1 MTLPADERM
10 ARATL
15 CAIAEPGN
23 ALLGGLIARLGA
35 LGAVAAIRTGVTPGE
50 PVTGDTSGGRLSEQL
65 TSWRIRLRA
74 ADPEADLTVCDKL
87 GGRLVCPGD
96 AEWPTQLDDL
106 GDARP
111 YALWLRGPG
120 DLRYGCLRSVAI
132 VGARAASSYG
142 LHVAA
147 DLAAQLSDRDWGV
160 VSGGAMG
167 IDAAAHRGALAA
179 DGDTIAVFAN
189 GVDAPY
195 PPRNDGLFAE
205 MARRALL
212 ISESP
217 PGTHP
222 TRPRFLI
229 RNRVIAALTRGTV
242 VIEAAARSGAL
253 NTAGHARRLGRAVMA
268 IPGPVT
274 SRTSVGC
281 HMLLRDVPPARC
293 VTNAAEIIEE
303 VGQLGADLAPE
314 PRGPVHPRDGLAA
327 TTRQV
332 LEAVPA
338 RGGAGPAQIAV
349 KAGLDLNTAR
359 GRLGMLAAAGF
370 IERCEQGWRLP
381 RTRRAAAR
389 SAEQPRPPPGPH
401 HHRVGDRSGLGQFE
415 VALGQLFDVDV
426 LESNDPHIL
435 DKTGGSVHVPHPGV
449 LHRDFE
455 EDLAVVGAA
464 HL

>member
-1 MTLPADERM
+1 MDGEANMTVADAERL

-23 ALLGGLIARLGA
+23 ALLGRLIARLGP
-35 LGAVAAIRTGVTPGE
+35 LGALDAVRTGAAPDDLVTQ
-50 PVTGDTSGGRLSEQL
+50 GRLKQRLAEQL
-65 TSWRIRLRA
+65 ASWRIRLGA
-74 ADPEADLTVCDKL
+74 ADAEADLTVCGHL

-106 GDARP
+106 GDGRP

-120 DLRYGCLRSVAI
+120 DLRFGCLRSVAL

-147 DLAAQLSDRDWGV
+147 DLAAQLSGHGWTV

-167 IDAAAHRGALAA
+167 IDAAAHRGALAT

-212 ISESP
+212 VSESP

-222 TRPRFLI
+222 TRLRFLV

-253 NTAGHARRLGRAVMA
+253 NTATHARKLGRVVMA
-268 IPGPVT
+268 VPGPIT
-274 SRTSVGC
+274 SATSVGC
-281 HMLLRDVPPARC
+281 HKLIRDTPPARC

-303 VGQLGADLAPE
+303 VGRLGTDLAPE
-314 PRGPVHPRDGLAA
+314 PRGPVHPRDELAP
-327 TTRQV
+327 TTRVV
-332 LEAVPA
+332 LEAIPA

-349 KAGLDLNTAR
+349 EAGVDLGTAR
-359 GRLGMLAAAGF
+359 SRLGILAAAGF
-370 IERCEQGWRLP
+370 IERCDRGWRL
-381 RTRRAAAR
+381 RR
-389 SAEQPRPPPGPH
+389 PG
-401 HHRVGDRSGLGQFE
+401 
-415 VALGQLFDVDV
+415 
-426 LESNDPHIL
+426 
-435 DKTGGSVHVPHPGV
+435 T
-449 LHRDFE
+449 
-455 EDLAVVGAA
+455 
-464 HL
+464 

>member
-1 MTLPADERM
+1 MTVLDDERL

-23 ALLGGLIARLGA
+23 TLLGTLVARLGA
-35 LGAVAAIRTGVTPGE
+35 HGAVTAIEAGTLPDDLMTDDKARR
-50 PVTGDTSGGRLSEQL
+50 RLAEHMANWQ
-65 TSWRIRLRA
+65 IRLRA
-74 ADPEADLTVCDKL
+74 ADPVADLTVFHKL

-106 GDARP
+106 GTARP
-111 YALWLRGPG
+111 HALWLRGPG
-120 DLRYGCLRSVAI
+120 NLRYGCLRSVAL

-142 LHVAA
+142 QRTAA
-147 DLAAQLSDRDWGV
+147 DLAAELAAGGWTV

-179 DGDTIAVFAN
+179 DGDTVAVFAN
-189 GVDAPY
+189 GIDAPY

-212 ISESP
+212 LTESP

-222 TRPRFLI
+222 TRLRFLV

-253 NTAGHARRLGRAVMA
+253 NTATHARKLDRAVMA

-281 HMLLRDVPPARC
+281 HKLLRDTPPARC

-303 VGQLGADLAPE
+303 VGQFGADLAPE
-314 PRGPVHPRDGLAA
+314 PRGPVHPRDGLEP
-327 TTRQV
+327 TIRQV

-349 KAGLDLNTAR
+349 KVGIDLGTAR
-359 GRLGMLAAAGF
+359 SRLGLLAAAGF
-370 IERCEQGWRLP
+370 IERCDQGWRLP
-381 RTRRAAAR
+381 RTRKSRRANESEPPTR
-389 SAEQPRPPPGPH
+389 PRPPPRPPVQEISRG
-401 HHRVGDRSGLGQFE
+401 RGLR
-415 VALGQLFDVDV
+415 ARL
-426 LESNDPHIL
+426 
-435 DKTGGSVHVPHPGV
+435 
-449 LHRDFE
+449 
-455 EDLAVVGAA
+455 
-464 HL
+464 

>member
-1 MTLPADERM
+1 MTVSDEERL

-15 CAIAEPGN
+15 CAIAEPGD
-23 ALLGGLIARLGA
+23 ALLGGLIARLGP
-35 LGAVAAIRTGVTPGE
+35 LGALDAIRTGVASGDL
-50 PVTGDTSGGRLSEQL
+50 VITGGKAGPRPADRL
-65 TSWRIRLRA
+65 TRWRIRLRA
-74 ADPEADLTVCDKL
+74 ADPVADLTVCGKFD
-87 GGRLVCPGD
+87 GRLICPGD

-120 DLRYGCLRSVAI
+120 DLRYGCLRSVAL

-142 LHVAA
+142 LRIAT
-147 DLAAQLSDRDWGV
+147 DLAAQLSESGWTI

-167 IDAAAHRGALAA
+167 VDAAAHRGALAT
-179 DGDTIAVFAN
+179 DGDTVAVFAN

-212 ISESP
+212 VSESP

-222 TRPRFLI
+222 TRLRFLV

-253 NTAGHARRLGRAVMA
+253 NTATHARKLDRAVMVV
-268 IPGPVT
+268 PGPIT

-281 HMLLRDVPPARC
+281 HKLLRDTPPARC

-303 VGQLGADLAPE
+303 VGRLGTDLAPE

-349 KAGLDLNTAR
+349 EAGVDLTTAR
-359 GRLGMLAAAGF
+359 SHLGMLAAAGF
-370 IERCEQGWRLP
+370 IERCERGWRFP
-381 RTRRAAAR
+381 HKRKGRAPPL
-389 SAEQPRPPPGPH
+389 SSNTPTSPPPP
-401 HHRVGDRSGLGQFE
+401 DS
-415 VALGQLFDVDV
+415 
-426 LESNDPHIL
+426 P
-435 DKTGGSVHVPHPGV
+435 GGSAGDEP
-449 LHRDFE
+449 
-455 EDLAVVGAA
+455 
-464 HL
+464 